1 MVNRHYAIITQEYK
15 LIHYYFVEDS
25 WELIDR
31 VKDPMELKNVYDD
44 PAYLEIREDL
54 HQRLEELRVK
64 YQDNSTIS
72 QQYIDRLLEDARGGN
87 VWGVDEMKVS
97 QIEKRKAA
105 IE

>member
-1 MVNRHYAIITQEYK
+1 
-15 LIHYYFVEDS
+15 
-25 WELIDR
+25 
-31 VKDPMELKNVYDD
+31 
-44 PAYLEIREDL
+44 
-54 HQRLEELRVK
+54 LRVK